1 MSKLFSCALSISL
14 LLILSFA
21 ATAEPDKNSQKLD
34 AILAAQPD
42 NVKARFQFR
51 HPKETLLFFG
61 IKPGMTVIEALPGSG
76 WYTKILL
83 PYLGPRGWLIE
94 TDYPVDMWTKFD
106 WASPE
111 FIEGRRKWPG
121 TWPVETQNWK
131 IADAA
136 KVSAYTFKT
145 LPEDLS
151 NKVDAVLF
159 IRALHN
165 LLRFESDGGYFT
177 NALRE
182 TYRVLKPGGVVG
194 VVQHSAMAN
203 DLDGSTGY
211 LEHDSLI
218 KRFQA
223 LGFKFISESNIN
235 ANPKDK
241 ADGIVWRLPPTLATS
256 KNDEDMRKNYMAIG
270 ESNRMTLKF
279 IKPAGN

>member
-121 TWPVETQNWK
+121 TWPVEIQDWK

-136 KVSAYTFKT
+136 NVSAYTFKT

-218 KRFQA
+218 RRFQA